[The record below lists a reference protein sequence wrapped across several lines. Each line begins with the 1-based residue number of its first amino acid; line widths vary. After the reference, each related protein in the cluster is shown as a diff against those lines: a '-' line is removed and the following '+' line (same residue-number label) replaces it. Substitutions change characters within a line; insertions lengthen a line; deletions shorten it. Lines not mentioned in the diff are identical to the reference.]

1 MNTPTKKTPTKKRSE
16 LDYTTSEDGYDTD
29 ATVIASPY
37 SVDKQRELERQYKR
51 QQFDR
56 QNEEYERNQ
65 LLQDFVP
72 PTIILDRR
80 TEQPFY
86 IKNSQGVLE
95 TVTSANVRNG
105 NNTFYNIYGEQINPT
120 LLDFADER
128 GGKLRRRK
136 TRRLRKK
143 SKKSRK
149 PKKKSRKSR
158 KYK

>member
-1 MNTPTKKTPTKKRSE
+1 MNTPTKKNPTKKRSE
-16 LDYTTSEDGYDTD
+16 LDYTTSEDGYETD

-37 SVDKQRELERQYKR
+37 NIEKQRVWEREYKKEKL
-51 QQFDR
+51 DR

-95 TVTSANVRNG
+95 TVTSANVRSG
-105 NNTFYNIYGEQINPT
+105 NNTFYNIYGEQINPEF
-120 LLDFADER
+120 LDFTGEL
-128 GGKLRRRK
+128 GGKIRRRK

-143 SKKSRK
+143 LRKSRRK
-149 PKKKSRKSR
+149 NKKSRKSR
-158 KYK
+158 K

>member
-1 MNTPTKKTPTKKRSE
+1 MNSLRTPKKKQSDE
-16 LDYTTSEDGYDTD
+16 SDHTSAEEDGYETD

-56 QNEEYERNQ
+56 QNEEYERRQ
-65 LLQDFVP
+65 LLPDFVP

-86 IKNSQGVLE
+86 IKNSEGILE

-105 NNTFYNIYGEQINPT
+105 NTFYNEDGQQINPEF
-120 LLDFADER
+120 LDFIGEF
-128 GGKLRRRK
+128 GGKVRRK

-143 SKKSRK
+143 IRKSRRKNKKSKKSRK
-149 PKKKSRKSR
+149 
-158 KYK
+158 YK

>member
-1 MNTPTKKTPTKKRSE
+1 MNSLRTPKKKQSDE
-16 LDYTTSEDGYDTD
+16 SDHTSAEEDGYETD

-65 LLQDFVP
+65 LLPDVVA
-72 PTIILDRR
+72 PTVILDRK
-80 TEQPFY
+80 TENPFY
-86 IKNSQGVLE
+86 IKNSEGILE

-105 NNTFYNIYGEQINPT
+105 NTFYNEDGQQINPEF
-120 LLDFADER
+120 LDFTGEF
-128 GGKLRRRK
+128 GGKVRRK

-143 SKKSRK
+143 IRKSRRKNKKSKKSRN
-149 PKKKSRKSR
+149 
-158 KYK
+158 YK

>member
-1 MNTPTKKTPTKKRSE
+1 MNSLRTPKKKQSDE
-16 LDYTTSEDGYDTD
+16 SDHTSAEEDGYDTD
-29 ATVIASPY
+29 ATIIASPY

-65 LLQDFVP
+65 LLPDFVP

-86 IKNSQGVLE
+86 IKNSEGILE

-105 NNTFYNIYGEQINPT
+105 NTFYNEDGQQINPEF
-120 LLDFADER
+120 LDFTGEF
-128 GGKLRRRK
+128 GGKVRRK

-143 SKKSRK
+143 IRKSRRKNKKSKKSRK
-149 PKKKSRKSR
+149 
-158 KYK
+158 YK

>member
-16 LDYTTSEDGYDTD
+16 LDYTTSEDGYETD
-29 ATVIASPY
+29 ATVVASPY
-37 SVDKQRELERQYKR
+37 NVNEQRELERQYKR

-65 LLQDFVP
+65 LLPDFVP

-86 IKNSQGVLE
+86 IKNSEGILE

-105 NNTFYNIYGEQINPT
+105 NTFYNEDGQQINPEF
-120 LLDFADER
+120 LDFTGEF
-128 GGKLRRRK
+128 GGKLRRK

-143 SKKSRK
+143 IRKSRRKNKKSKKSRK
-149 PKKKSRKSR
+149 
-158 KYK
+158 YK

>member
-37 SVDKQRELERQYKR
+37 NVNEQSELERQYKR

-65 LLQDFVP
+65 LLPDFVP

-80 TEQPFY
+80 TNKPFY
-86 IKNSQGVLE
+86 IKNSEGILE

-105 NNTFYNIYGEQINPT
+105 NNTFYNIYGEQINREF
-120 LLDFADER
+120 LDFTGEL
-128 GGKLRRRK
+128 GGKVRRK
-136 TRRLRKK
+136 TRCLRKKLRKSRRKNKK

-149 PKKKSRKSR
+149 
-158 KYK
+158 YK

>member
-16 LDYTTSEDGYDTD
+16 LEYTTSEDGYETD
-29 ATVIASPY
+29 ATIIASPY

-51 QQFDR
+51 QQFDK

-65 LLQDFVP
+65 LLPDFVP

-80 TEQPFY
+80 TNKPFY
-86 IKNSQGVLE
+86 IKNSEGILE

-105 NNTFYNIYGEQINPT
+105 NNTFYNIYGEQINPEF
-120 LLDFADER
+120 LDFTGEL
-128 GGKLRRRK
+128 GGKVRRK
-136 TRRLRKK
+136 TQRLRKKLRKSRRKNKK

-149 PKKKSRKSR
+149 HK
-158 KYK
+158 

>member
-37 SVDKQRELERQYKR
+37 SVGKQRELEHQYKR
-51 QQFDR
+51 QQFNR

-65 LLQDFVP
+65 LLSDFVP

-80 TEQPFY
+80 TEKPFY
-86 IKNSQGVLE
+86 IKNSEGVLE
-95 TVTSANVRNG
+95 TVTTANVRNG
-105 NNTFYNIYGEQINPT
+105 NNTFYNIYGEQINPEF
-120 LLDFADER
+120 LDFTGEH
-128 GGKLRRRK
+128 GGKIRRK

-143 SKKSRK
+143 SRKSRRK
-149 PKKKSRKSR
+149 NKKSRKSR
-158 KYK
+158 KHK

>member
-37 SVDKQRELERQYKR
+37 SVNEQRELERQYKR

-65 LLQDFVP
+65 LLPDFVP

-86 IKNSQGVLE
+86 IKNSEGILE

-105 NNTFYNIYGEQINPT
+105 NNTFYNIYGEQINPEF
-120 LLDFADER
+120 LDFTGEH
-128 GGKLRRRK
+128 GGKIRRK

-143 SKKSRK
+143 LRKSGRKNKKSKKSRK
-149 PKKKSRKSR
+149 
-158 KYK
+158 YK

>member
-1 MNTPTKKTPTKKRSE
+1 MNTPTKKRPQDSQE
-16 LDYTTSEDGYDTD
+16 YTTSEDGYDTD

-37 SVDKQRELERQYKR
+37 SVNEQRELERQYKR

-86 IKNSQGVLE
+86 IKNSEGILE

-105 NNTFYNIYGEQINPT
+105 NNTFYNIYGEQINPEF
-120 LLDFADER
+120 LDFTGEH
-128 GGKLRRRK
+128 GGKIRRK

-143 SKKSRK
+143 LRK
-149 PKKKSRKSR
+149 LGRKNKKSRKSR

>member
-16 LDYTTSEDGYDTD
+16 LDYTTSEDGYETD

-65 LLQDFVP
+65 LLPDFVP

-86 IKNSQGVLE
+86 IKNSQGVLV

-105 NNTFYNIYGEQINPT
+105 NTFYNIYGEQINPEF
-120 LLDFADER
+120 LDFTGEL
-128 GGKLRRRK
+128 GGKIRTRK

-143 SKKSRK
+143 LRKSRRKNKKSKKSRK
-149 PKKKSRKSR
+149 
-158 KYK
+158 

>member
-1 MNTPTKKTPTKKRSE
+1 MNTPTKKTTKRRSE

-105 NNTFYNIYGEQINPT
+105 NNTFYNIYGEQINPEF
-120 LLDFADER
+120 LDFTGEL
-128 GGKLRRRK
+128 GGKILRK

-143 SKKSRK
+143 LRKSRRK
-149 PKKKSRKSR
+149 NKKSRKSR

>member
-16 LDYTTSEDGYDTD
+16 LDYTTSEDGYETD

-65 LLQDFVP
+65 LLPDFVP

-86 IKNSQGVLE
+86 IKNSEGILE

-105 NNTFYNIYGEQINPT
+105 NTFYNIYGEQINPEF
-120 LLDFADER
+120 LDFTGEF
-128 GGKLRRRK
+128 GGKVRRK

-143 SKKSRK
+143 IRKSRRKNKKSKKSRK
-149 PKKKSRKSR
+149 
-158 KYK
+158 YK

>member
-16 LDYTTSEDGYDTD
+16 LDYTTSEDGYETD
-29 ATVIASPY
+29 ATVVASPY
-37 SVDKQRELERQYKR
+37 NVNEQRELERQYKR

-65 LLQDFVP
+65 LLSDFVP

-80 TEQPFY
+80 TEKPFY
-86 IKNSQGVLE
+86 IKNSEGILE

-105 NNTFYNIYGEQINPT
+105 NNTFYNIYGEQINPEF
-120 LLDFADER
+120 LDFTGEH
-128 GGKLRRRK
+128 GGKIRRK

-143 SKKSRK
+143 LRKSRRKNKKSKKSRK
-149 PKKKSRKSR
+149 HK
-158 KYK
+158 

>member
-37 SVDKQRELERQYKR
+37 NVDKQRELERQYKR

-65 LLQDFVP
+65 LLPDFVP

-86 IKNSQGVLE
+86 IKNSEGILE

-105 NNTFYNIYGEQINPT
+105 NTFYNEDGQQINPEF
-120 LLDFADER
+120 LDFTGEF
-128 GGKLRRRK
+128 GGKVRRK

-143 SKKSRK
+143 IRKSRRKNKKSKKSRK
-149 PKKKSRKSR
+149 
-158 KYK
+158 YK